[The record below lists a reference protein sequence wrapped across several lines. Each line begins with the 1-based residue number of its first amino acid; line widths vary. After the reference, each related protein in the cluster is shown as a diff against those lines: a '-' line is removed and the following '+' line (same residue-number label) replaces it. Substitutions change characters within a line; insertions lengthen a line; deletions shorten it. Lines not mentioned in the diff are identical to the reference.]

1 MSLTILTQ
9 PVISWRPGPSLNTG
23 PLSEPAGTAV
33 GAVPPPAVDLATYTG
48 NRMPPVTTD
57 SLRSLSTTGPGLR
70 ATAATAAGLA
80 DNAYT
85 DMDADPPSFETVPTP
100 NLNPAALV
108 PPVAPGPRSTAET
121 GPNMTLNSFPG
132 LYSSTGFDMLTILA
146 KVANRTNAQINIGPV
161 DMSCAFLVVDA
172 RKFDFPIVYASHS
185 FETLTGYKGTEII
198 GRNCR
203 FLQAPDGHVTLG
215 SRRRYTD
222 NNTVFQIKN
231 QTLQGKEV
239 QVSLI
244 NYKKGGQPF
253 INLVTVVPVCMET
266 DEITYF
272 VGFQVDLVEQ
282 PNAILE
288 KMKDGSYI
296 VNYSHLSLPPYL
308 SPGFLDRPIEQLF
321 QRDPAASKPFPA
333 TSEVYDII
341 GTHSDSESALRT
353 WNQML
358 LQHADDFI
366 HVLSL
371 KGVFLYCSTSCKRL
385 LEYEP
390 EELLGQNLSKIC
402 HPSDLVPALREMKE
416 ATLAFPG
423 NVNATKSVGM
433 IYRARRKHSGYAW
446 LEVHGRLH
454 SEPGKGRKCMVLS
467 GRIRPVYQLSR
478 EAFHACGGAHED
490 EFWGKL
496 SLDGL
501 FLYVTSACKD
511 VLGYDPDDLLGT
523 SLYQMIRSDRTTSLT
538 RSLQQVAD
546 GTTVRLRHFIQGKN
560 GLSVDI
566 VTTFYPGNAT
576 ESNRCQ
582 FLICQSQLASMVD
595 EPPELSSTSSSAPS
609 PQTNQVAT
617 EADNLFS
624 LLDSSRSTTW
634 QYEIHQLR
642 LVNRRL
648 RDELDLLMEV
658 KKKKGSG
665 APKRRGSPLRTDAQ
679 TQAAALRECP
689 LCKTTNHGR
698 WVKDLKS
705 NLDICVACF
714 GSDDSQSDI
723 LSGGDMSSSSS

>member
-1 MSLTILTQ
+1 
-9 PVISWRPGPSLNTG
+9 
-23 PLSEPAGTAV
+23 
-33 GAVPPPAVDLATYTG
+33 
-48 NRMPPVTTD
+48 MPP
-57 SLRSLSTTGPGLR
+57 SGLEPLRSLSTNTGHRPPPSGDKAPGY
-70 ATAATAAGLA
+70 APPPPASTISGLA
-80 DNAYT
+80 RPQSLG
-85 DMDADPPSFETVPTP
+85 PPP
-100 NLNPAALV
+100 PAAASFGLTSEEV
-108 PPVAPGPRSTAET
+108 DASRNPS
-121 GPNMTLNSFPG
+121 LNSFPG

-146 KVANRTNAQINIGPV
+146 KVVNRSNAQINIGPV

-172 RKFDFPIVYASHS
+172 RKFDFPIVYASYS
-185 FETLTGYKGTEII
+185 FEVLTGYKGSEII

-231 QTLQGKEV
+231 QTMQGKEV

-266 DEITYF
+266 NEITYF

-321 QRDPAASKPFPA
+321 QRPPSGGPPFPA
-333 TSEVYDII
+333 MSEVFEMI
-341 GTHSDSESALRT
+341 GTHSDSESAIRT

-371 KGVFLYCSTSCKRL
+371 KGVFLYCSNSCKRL
-385 LEYEP
+385 LEFEP

-402 HPSDLVPALREMKE
+402 HPSDLVPVLREMKDV
-416 ATLAFPG
+416 TLAAPG
-423 NVNATKSVGM
+423 NVNTTNSIGM
-433 IYRARRKHSGYAW
+433 VYRARRKYSGYTW

-454 SEPGKGRKCMVLS
+454 SEPGKGRKCVVLS
-467 GRIRPVYQLSR
+467 GRIRPVYQMSR
-478 EAFHACGGAHED
+478 EAFHSCGGAHEE

-511 VLGYDPDDLLGT
+511 VLGYDSEDLLGT

-538 RSLQQVAD
+538 RSLQQAAD
-546 GTTVRLRHFIQGKN
+546 GTTVRLRHFIQSKHGHPID
-560 GLSVDI
+560 LVS
-566 VTTFYPGNAT
+566 TFYPGNAT
-576 ESNRCQ
+576 ETERCQ
-582 FLICQSQLASMVD
+582 FLICQSRLATAVE

-609 PQTNQVAT
+609 PQTNQVAS
-617 EADNLFS
+617 ESDNLFS

-642 LVNRRL
+642 LINKRL
-648 RDELDLLMEV
+648 RDELDLLMES
-658 KKKKGSG
+658 KKKK
-665 APKRRGSPLRTDAQ
+665 PTKRRNSPTRPK
-679 TQAAALRECP
+679 ECS
-689 LCKTTNHGR
+689 LCKTTTATR
-698 WVKDLKS
+698 WIRSMRQNSDVCAD
-705 NLDICVACF
+705 CF
-714 GSDDSQSDI
+714 HSDDSQSDHQ
-723 LSGGDMSSSSS
+723 SENA